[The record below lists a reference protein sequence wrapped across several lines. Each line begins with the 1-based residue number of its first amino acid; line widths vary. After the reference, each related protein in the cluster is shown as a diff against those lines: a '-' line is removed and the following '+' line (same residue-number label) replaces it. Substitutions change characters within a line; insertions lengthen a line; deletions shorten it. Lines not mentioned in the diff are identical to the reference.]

1 MKPKNKPT
9 LPGPVT
15 HALSSEVKPSLTMR
29 LTQWFQPTAIDP
41 PQVYPRLT
49 KLRPLPRAGE
59 VLRYTFHRAEHWLS
73 PGGLL
78 REWVRHNLRLA
89 LVVTIPLLIFAPAL
103 TLMMTHATEWSAQL
117 LDIAGNLAQIPRR
130 ISPGVLITAAG
141 CLLLRWL
148 TRR

>member
-1 MKPKNKPT
+1 MKLKTKTPISELVEK
-9 LPGPVT
+9 
-15 HALSSEVKPSLTMR
+15 ALSSEVKPSLTVR

-59 VLRYTFHRAEHWLS
+59 VLRFTVHRAEHWLS

-89 LVVTIPLLIFAPAL
+89 FVVTIPLLMFAPAMSL
-103 TLMMTHATEWSAQL
+103 LLSHATDWSAQL

-130 ISPGVLITAAG
+130 ISPGVMITAAG